1 MWKKIAIIGGA
12 AAIIGGAGTA
22 AFASSAT
29 ATSTPSPSSTSAA
42 SDSSATAP
50 KAEPGKHARADR
62 VRRAVHATWV
72 TQNRKTKAF
81 TTHDAIRG
89 QVTAV
94 SPTSIT
100 VRAADS
106 TTQTYLVNARTKVFT
121 RAARAD
127 TSKTPASTAPGSQAA
142 AKPAL
147 PRTAASIADV
157 RAGDSVLVAGTG
169 TTALSAVRVVDI
181 KK

>member
-1 MWKKIAIIGGA
+1 MWKKIAVIGGT

-29 ATSTPSPSSTSAA
+29 ATSTPSPSSSIAA
-42 SDSSATAP
+42 SDSSSTAP
-50 KAEPGKHARADR
+50 KAESGKHAGADR

-81 TTHDAIRG
+81 ITHDAIRG

-106 TTQTYLVNARTKVFT
+106 TTQTYLVNASTKVFT
-121 RAARAD
+121 RAARTGAPKAPA
-127 TSKTPASTAPGSQAA
+127 SKTTT
-142 AKPAL
+142 KTAL
-147 PRTAASIADV
+147 PKTAASIADV
-157 RAGDSVLVAGTG
+157 KAGDSVLVAGTG

-181 KK
+181 RK

>member
-1 MWKKIAIIGGA
+1 MWKKIAVIGGT

-42 SDSSATAP
+42 SDSAAAVPNPEAGRRT
-50 KAEPGKHARADR
+50 RADR
-62 VRRAVHATWV
+62 IRQAVHATWV
-72 TQNRKTKAF
+72 TQNKRTKAF

-89 QVTAV
+89 LVTAV

-106 TTQTYLVNARTKVFT
+106 TTQTYLVTARTKVFT
-121 RAARAD
+121 RAARTEA
-127 TSKTPASTAPGSQAA
+127 SKTPASKTAAPKTATRT
-142 AKPAL
+142 AL
-147 PRTAASIADV
+147 PRTAVSIADV
-157 RAGDSVLVAGTG
+157 KTGDSVLVAGTG
-169 TTALSAVRVVDI
+169 TTTLSAVRVVDVR
-181 KK
+181 K